1 MPDPTRESGFFSSLK
16 QLLSTAL
23 EIAQVRLELVGT
35 EVEREK
41 RRLFDG
47 LLWGALA
54 LLCVGLGLALL
65 CGFVVLLFW
74 DGYRLAAIGVLSLL
88 FVGLGAFLA
97 LHARTKM
104 RNQHTMFSASLNEL
118 KQDQTALR
126 PQNLHEPR

>member
-16 QLLSTAL
+16 QLVSTAL

-88 FVGLGAFLA
+88 FIGLGVFLA
-97 LHARTKM
+97 LHTRKKM

>member
-74 DGYRLAAIGVLSLL
+74 DGYRLAAIGFLSLL
-88 FVGLGAFLA
+88 FVGLGVFLA
-97 LHARTKM
+97 LHARKKM